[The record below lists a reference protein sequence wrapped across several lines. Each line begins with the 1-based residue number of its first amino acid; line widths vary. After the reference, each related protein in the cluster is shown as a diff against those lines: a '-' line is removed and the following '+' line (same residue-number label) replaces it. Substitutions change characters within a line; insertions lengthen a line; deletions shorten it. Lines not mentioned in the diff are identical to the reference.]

1 MIEPVRIDS
10 GIYYLSPVTFTNYLD
25 SSRYYGGRYYGGK
38 GIKLYVRTEGRLGPL
53 QGRIL

>member
-38 GIKLYVRTEGRLGPL
+38 GIKLYVRAEGRLGPL
-53 QGRIL
+53 QGRIF